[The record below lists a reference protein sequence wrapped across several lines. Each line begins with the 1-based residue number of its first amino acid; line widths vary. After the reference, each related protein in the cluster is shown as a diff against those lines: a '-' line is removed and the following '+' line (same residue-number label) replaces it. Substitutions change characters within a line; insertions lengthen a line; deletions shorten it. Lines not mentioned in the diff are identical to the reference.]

1 MELTFKQVNTAE
13 YVAEL
18 RKEVSALIRLLE
30 DAALVESHSSVMLLI
45 GKLARTQ
52 SLIDEMENITEWRNE
67 Q

>member
-1 MELTFKQVNTAE
+1 MLMPNVNTEE

-30 DAALVESHSSVMLLI
+30 EAVMVESHSSMMLLI

-52 SLIDEMENITEWRNE
+52 SLIDELENHTEWRNE